1 MSSEKLVSATHAR
14 RLTNHRG
21 VSLIETVAALSLFA
35 LSAATMGNFLTHE
48 IRAAGSNNN
57 YMIAHEVGVEELENV
72 RSLLF
77 EEIQSEAREIQKGGM
92 VYRIETSVE
101 DNVPEP
107 NMKSISVDIGWN
119 EPDGER
125 HVVLE
130 TIYTAVT
137 R

>member
-1 MSSEKLVSATHAR
+1 MRSDKIAPRPSTSCLR
-14 RLTNHRG
+14 NQYG
-21 VSLIETVAALSLFA
+21 VSLLETVAALSLFA
-35 LSAATMGNFLTHE
+35 LSAATMGDFLTHQ
-48 IRAAGSNNN
+48 IRAAGTNRN
-57 YMIAHEVGVEELENV
+57 YMVAHEMGVEELENI
-72 RSLLF
+72 RALLF
-77 EEIQSEAREIQKGGM
+77 EEIASETRQIEKDGM
-92 VYRIETSVE
+92 VYEIETSVD
-101 DNVPEP
+101 DNVPAP